1 MIACFFDNFF
11 ETLRTAD
18 PQWSRLLAP
27 HEFATV
33 HGSSICFQLGPD
45 ASRRPICWPLLLS
58 CFADRHFFES
68 CGPEPRPPPLPKLVI
83 LHATLALFPL
93 HRITLPERSS
103 SKKSM
108 PDRPWPAASLLRHL
122 ARLGLI
128 PPQGEAP
135 REEDEVLHVV
145 GEERRAKLLEYL
157 LIALK
162 NGASASWR
170 ALARL
175 DMAWHRSAWLDTAW
189 HDLARLGTA

>member
-1 MIACFFDNFF
+1 
-11 ETLRTAD
+11 
-18 PQWSRLLAP
+18 
-27 HEFATV
+27 
-33 HGSSICFQLGPD
+33 
-45 ASRRPICWPLLLS
+45 
-58 CFADRHFFES
+58 
-68 CGPEPRPPPLPKLVI
+68 
-83 LHATLALFPL
+83 
-93 HRITLPERSS
+93 
-103 SKKSM
+103 M